1 VKCVGNHTQWST
13 FKVLLREEAAKHRTR
28 IGAMSVTVIVL
39 SLGLFGI
46 VVSVAYWFAR
56 EEQKAIKRTPPPR
69 KWTKTNAANDARPRP
84 ASPTFLPLRAA
95 QRAQFYLCWGSPLV
109 FRFNFTLSATIGF
122 VTVSMLTTCAS
133 PSRVVWEYYD
143 QCARENP
150 SFLAIAECGR
160 QKRLA
165 ECVPN
170 NTCSPEGNMFMEY
183 IDTLVLSVK
192 KKQPTEAEA
201 MRRYTEYKNGGTPS
215 HP

>member
-1 VKCVGNHTQWST
+1 
-13 FKVLLREEAAKHRTR
+13 
-28 IGAMSVTVIVL
+28 M
-39 SLGLFGI
+39 
-46 VVSVAYWFAR
+46 
-56 EEQKAIKRTPPPR
+56 
-69 KWTKTNAANDARPRP
+69 
-84 ASPTFLPLRAA
+84 
-95 QRAQFYLCWGSPLV
+95 
-109 FRFNFTLSATIGF
+109 FRFNFVWSSAIGF
-122 VTVSMLTTCAS
+122 VVALMLTTCAS

-150 SFLAIAECGR
+150 SFLKMAECGR

-192 KKQPTEAEA
+192 KKELTEAEA
-201 MRRYTEYKNGGTPS
+201 MRRYAEYKNGGTPS